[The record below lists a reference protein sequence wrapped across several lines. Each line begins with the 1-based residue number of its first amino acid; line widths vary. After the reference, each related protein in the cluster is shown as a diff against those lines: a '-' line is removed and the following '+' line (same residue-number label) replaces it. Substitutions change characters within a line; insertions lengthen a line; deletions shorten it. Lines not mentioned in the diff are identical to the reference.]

1 MVLNLTDT
9 QSTIKKKCKDFVR
22 NEITPYTN
30 RYESEGKI
38 PKELIKKLF
47 SEGYLCSMLPQELGG
62 NSLDWISY
70 GIINEEIGK
79 GSSSVRSLL
88 TVHDMVASAVHK
100 FATDEQKEKYLSKI
114 VSGENIC
121 AFCLTEENF
130 GSDAK
135 NIQATIEKNS
145 NEYHLNGIKQW
156 ITYGQI
162 ADLFLVFAQNESK
175 LTVLLVERNSAG
187 IEVEHITGM
196 LGTNASMLARIKFTD
211 CVVPKENIIGKIG
224 TAFNFIMPA
233 TLTLGRYS
241 VACGCVGIIR
251 GCLEASVKYAN
262 ERVQFGK
269 LLKDH
274 QLIQELITEMATDY
288 EAARL
293 LCLDA
298 GSKLEVNDAS
308 SVKLVMMAKYYSSR
322 AAFRA
327 ASNAVQ
333 IHGAFGC
340 SDKSPVQ
347 QYLKDAKVMEIIEGS
362 SQIKQILI
370 SKYSMHDYLILEE
383 YDE

>member
-1 MVLNLTDT
+1 MVLNLTDL

-22 NEITPYTN
+22 NEISPYSN
-30 RYESEGKI
+30 RYEREGKV

-47 SEGYLCSMLPQELGG
+47 TEGYLCAMLPQELGG

-70 GIINEEIGK
+70 GIISEEIGK
-79 GSSSVRSLL
+79 GSSSVRGLL
-88 TVHDMVASAVHK
+88 TVHDMVASVVHK
-100 FATDEQKEKYLSKI
+100 FATGEQKKKYLSKI

-135 NIQATIEKNS
+135 NIQATIEKNDDD
-145 NEYHLNGIKQW
+145 YRLNGTKQW

-162 ADLFLVFAQNESK
+162 ADLFLVFAQCDGK
-175 LTVLLVERNSAG
+175 PTALLVERNSPG
-187 IEVEHITGM
+187 IEVEPITGM

-211 CVVPKENIIGKIG
+211 CLVPKENILGKIG
-224 TAFNFIMPA
+224 TAFNFIMPVA
-233 TLTLGRYS
+233 LTMGRYS
-241 VACGCVGIIR
+241 VAWGCVGIIR

-269 LLKDH
+269 QLKDH

-288 EAARL
+288 EAAKL

-298 GSKLEVNDAS
+298 GSKLEINDAS
-308 SVKLVMMAKYYSSR
+308 SVKHVLMAKYYSSR

-340 SDKSPVQ
+340 SDESPVQ

-362 SQIKQILI
+362 SQIQQILI
-370 SKYSMHDYLILEE
+370 SKYSMQDYLILDE
-383 YDE
+383 YES